1 MAGIGFQLRRL
12 ARQDT
17 ISSIV
22 AAAGHAAV
30 IAAGP
35 WLFTIF
41 ALAAISF
48 IADQISG
55 RDVLANFRAIVIYGF
70 ATSLVMA
77 APVTIVATRL
87 VGDALWLKRP
97 GDVRGLLL
105 AAYAVTLPLVLV
117 GVALETLLLKLD
129 GPTTIA
135 LAGTAML
142 VSLIWVAL
150 AFCGAV
156 RDYRGVTLSFIVG
169 LAIALVATISVSIA
183 GFEAPGLAWAFTAG
197 LTATFMGLS
206 GRVFATFPQPPGPI
220 ARSLAAMV
228 EGLKRYHR
236 LMLGSLLGTAGV
248 WGDKV
253 VFWLSNEGSRLDNGL
268 LHAPAYDSTMF
279 IASLVIVPA
288 LSSLVMSL
296 ETGFFDRYQ
305 QYFATIAGHGT
316 LTQIEAARQRL
327 TRYTLEHLTLI
338 TVSLSGLAAIVI
350 LTAPII
356 VDALGLQFRQI
367 AILRYGALGAVFH
380 FVFIAATSILLFFDR
395 RRRYLILQVLFFSLN
410 VGLAA
415 LSLRLGEDTYG
426 AGYFGACLISAAVAY
441 VMAERTF
448 ERLNFLTFLGN
459 NPSIVGTGGAH
470 TPWVAALRTR
480 LRRALDRGGGIAG

>member
-17 ISSIV
+17 ISSV
-22 AAAGHAAV
+22 LAAAGHAAV

-41 ALAAISF
+41 ALATITF
-48 IADQISG
+48 VTDQIAG
-55 RDVLANFRAIVIYGF
+55 LAILANFRAIVIYAF

-97 GDVRGLLL
+97 QDVRGLLL
-105 AAYAVTLPLVLV
+105 ASYAAALPPTILAVLAEAV
-117 GVALETLLLKLD
+117 LLRLD
-129 GPTTIA
+129 LDTAMA
-135 LAGTAML
+135 LAGASML

-156 RDYRGVTLSFIVG
+156 RDYAGVTLSFAVG
-169 LAIALVATISVSIA
+169 LLIALLATVGAAVI
-183 GFEAPGLAWAFTAG
+183 GFEAVGMAWAFTAG
-197 LTATFMGLS
+197 LTATFFGLTS
-206 GRVFATFPQPPGPI
+206 RVFATFPHVPGGLANNLSRLGAG
-220 ARSLAAMV
+220 ARL
-228 EGLKRYHR
+228 YHR

-248 WGDKV
+248 WADKV
-253 VFWLSNEGSRLDNGL
+253 VFWLSAEGSRLESGL

-279 IASLVIVPA
+279 LASLVIVPS
-288 LSSLVMSL
+288 LSSFVLSL

-305 QYFATIAGHGT
+305 QYFATIANHGT
-316 LTQIEAARQRL
+316 LAQIEGARLRL
-327 TRYTLEHLTLI
+327 QRYTLEHVALI
-338 TVSLSGLAAIVI
+338 TISLAGLAAIVI

-356 VDALGLQFRQI
+356 IDGLGLQFRQI
-367 AILRYGALGAVFH
+367 AILRYGALGAVFQ

-395 RRRYLILQVLFFSLN
+395 RRRFLVLQTLFLALN
-410 VGLAA
+410 GGLAM

-426 AGYFGACLISAAVAY
+426 AGYFGACLICATVAY
-441 VMAERTF
+441 RMAEDTF
-448 ERLNFLTFLGN
+448 GRLNFLTFLGN
-459 NPSIVGTGGAH
+459 NPSIVGTSGLRF
-470 TPWVAALRTR
+470 PWWDQVVVR
-480 LRRALDRGGGIAG
+480 LRRALVRAG

>member
-17 ISSIV
+17 ISSMV

-41 ALAAISF
+41 ALAAITL
-48 IADQISG
+48 IADQITG
-55 RDVLANFRAIVIYGF
+55 RVVLANFRAIIIYAF

-97 GDVRGLLL
+97 QDVRGLLL
-105 AAYAVTLPLVLV
+105 ASYVAALPPIML
-117 GVALETLLLKLD
+117 GVAAEVFLMRLD
-129 GPTTIA
+129 GPTSLA
-135 LAGTAML
+135 LAGASML
-142 VSLIWVAL
+142 VALIWVAL

-156 RDYRGVTLSFIVG
+156 RDYRGVTLSFLVG
-169 LAIALVATISVSIA
+169 LLLALLGTLVVAIL
-183 GFEAPGLAWAFTAG
+183 GLDAPGMAWAFTAG
-197 LTATFMGLS
+197 LTATFFGLTS
-206 GRVFATFPQPPGPI
+206 RVFSTFPQAPGPLGASLWRI
-220 ARSLAAMV
+220 GAGAR
-228 EGLKRYHR
+228 RYHR
-236 LMLGSLLGTAGV
+236 LMLGSFLGTAGV
-248 WGDKV
+248 WADKV
-253 VFWLSNEGSRLDNGL
+253 VFWLSSEGSRLDNGL

-279 IASLVIVPA
+279 IASLVIVPS

-305 QYFATIAGHGT
+305 QYFATIASHGT
-316 LTQIEAARQRL
+316 LAQIETARQRL
-327 TRYTLEHLTLI
+327 QRYTLERLTLI
-338 TVSLSGLAAIVI
+338 TISLAGLAAIVI

-356 VDALGLQFRQI
+356 IDALGLQFRQI

-395 RRRYLILQVLFFSLN
+395 RRRFLLLQALFLVLN
-410 VGLAA
+410 AGLAA
-415 LSLRLGEDTYG
+415 WSLKLGEATYG
-426 AGYFGACLISAAVAY
+426 AGYFVACLISAAVAY
-441 VMAERTF
+441 RMAEKTF
-448 ERLNFLTFLGN
+448 DRLNFLTFLGN
-459 NPSIVGTGGAH
+459 NPSIVGTGGARWG
-470 TPWVAALRTR
+470 WVDALATSI
-480 LRRALDRGGGIAG
+480 RRQLVRAR

>member
-1 MAGIGFQLRRL
+1 
-12 ARQDT
+12 
-17 ISSIV
+17 
-22 AAAGHAAV
+22 
-30 IAAGP
+30 
-35 WLFTIF
+35 
-41 ALAAISF
+41 
-48 IADQISG
+48 
-55 RDVLANFRAIVIYGF
+55 VLAGFRAIVIYGF

-105 AAYAVTLPLVLV
+105 VSYVATVPLVLA
-117 GVALETLLLKLD
+117 GVALEALLMRLD
-129 GPTTIA
+129 GPTAAA
-135 LAGTAML
+135 LAGGSML

-156 RDYRGVTLSFIVG
+156 RDYRGVTWSFAVG
-169 LAIALVATISVSIA
+169 LAIALGATIAASIA
-183 GFEAPGLAWAFTAG
+183 RFEAPGLAWAFTAG
-197 LTATFMGLS
+197 LTATFMGLT
-206 GRVFATFPQPPGPI
+206 GRVLATFPHLPGPLTHNI
-220 ARSLAAMV
+220 ATLS
-228 EGLKRYHR
+228 EGARRYHR

-253 VFWLSNEGSRLDNGL
+253 VFWLSSEGSRLDNGL

-316 LTQIEAARQRL
+316 LAQIEAARRRL

-338 TVSLSGLAAIVI
+338 TVSLAGLAAIVI

-395 RRRYLILQVLFFSLN
+395 RRRYLILQTLFLSLN
-410 VGLAA
+410 VGLAG
-415 LSLRLGEDTYG
+415 LSLRLGEDFYG
-426 AGYFGACLISAAVAY
+426 AGYFCACLVSGAIAY

-470 TPWVAALRTR
+470 TPWSELVAR
-480 LRRALDRGGGIAG
+480 LSRRFAQGGR

>member
-12 ARQDT
+12 MRQDT
-17 ISSIV
+17 ISSMI

-41 ALAAISF
+41 ALASISF

-55 RDVLANFRAIVIYGF
+55 REVLANFRAIVIYGF

-77 APVTIVATRL
+77 APVSIVATRL

-105 AAYAVTLPLVLV
+105 ASYVAALPLIVIGV
-117 GVALETLLLKLD
+117 GIVSLLLKLD
-129 GPTTIA
+129 GPTTLA
-135 LAGTAML
+135 LAGAAML
-142 VSLIWVAL
+142 VSLIWVSL

-156 RDYRGVTLSFIVG
+156 RDYRGVTLSFLAG
-169 LAIALVATISVSIA
+169 LIIALLATVAGAILGLGA
-183 GFEAPGLAWAFTAG
+183 AGLAWAFTGG
-197 LTATFMGLS
+197 LTVTLFGLT
-206 GRVFATFPQPPGPI
+206 GRIFATFPQAPGPL
-220 ARSLAAMV
+220 ATSLARIRSGAR
-228 EGLKRYHR
+228 RYHR
-236 LMLGSLLGTAGV
+236 LMVGSFLGAAGV

-253 VFWLSNEGSRLDNGL
+253 VFWLSSEGSRLENGL

-305 QYFATIAGHGT
+305 QYFATIANHGT
-316 LTQIEAARQRL
+316 LHQIEAARQRL
-327 TRYTLEHLTLI
+327 ARYTLEHLALI
-338 TVSLSGLAAIVI
+338 TLSLAGLAAIVI

-356 VDALGLQFRQI
+356 IDALGLQFRQI

-395 RRRYLILQVLFFSLN
+395 RRRFLLLQALFFALN

-415 LSLRLGEDTYG
+415 VSIRLGEDYIG
-426 AGYFGACLISAAVAY
+426 AGYFAACLISGAVAY

-459 NPSIVGTGGAH
+459 NPSIIGTGGARS
-470 TPWVAALRTR
+470 PWVEALRRR
-480 LRRALDRGGGIAG
+480 LRRALARA

>member
-12 ARQDT
+12 VRQDT
-17 ISSIV
+17 ISSMI

-35 WLFTIF
+35 WLFTIV
-41 ALAAISF
+41 ALASISF
-48 IADQISG
+48 VADQIAG
-55 RDVLANFRAIVIYGF
+55 RVVLSNFRAIVIYGF

-77 APVTIVATRL
+77 APITIVATRL

-97 GDVRGLLL
+97 QDVRGLLL
-105 AAYAVTLPLVLV
+105 ASYAAVLPVVLA
-117 GVALETLLLKLD
+117 GVAVVALLLKLD
-129 GPTTIA
+129 APTALA
-135 LAGTAML
+135 LAGAAML

-156 RDYRGVTLSFIVG
+156 RDYRGVTLSFLAG
-169 LAIALVATISVSIA
+169 LLIALGATLLGAIL
-183 GFEAPGLAWAFTAG
+183 GLEATGLAWAFTGG
-197 LTATFMGLS
+197 LTATLFGLT
-206 GRVFATFPQPPGPI
+206 GRVFATFPHAPGPLSHGL
-220 ARSLAAMV
+220 ARV
-228 EGLKRYHR
+228 REGARRYHR
-236 LMLGSLLGTAGV
+236 LMTGSLLGAAGV

-253 VFWLSNEGSRLDNGL
+253 VFWLSAEGSRLDNGL

-305 QYFATIAGHGT
+305 QYFATIANHGT
-316 LTQIEAARQRL
+316 LAQIENTRQRL
-327 TRYTLEHLTLI
+327 ARYTLEHLALI
-338 TVSLSGLAAIVI
+338 TVSLAGLAAIVI
-350 LTAPII
+350 LTSPII
-356 VDALGLQFRQI
+356 IDALGLQFRQI

-395 RRRYLILQVLFFSLN
+395 RRRFLFLQTLFFVLN

-415 LSLRLGEDTYG
+415 VSIRLGEDFYG
-426 AGYFGACLISAAVAY
+426 AGYFAACLISGAVAY

-459 NPSIVGTGGAH
+459 NPSIVGSGGARS
-470 TPWVAALRTR
+470 PWMAVLGGR
-480 LRRALDRGGGIAG
+480 LRRALGRA

>member
-12 ARQDT
+12 MRQDT
-17 ISSIV
+17 ISSMI

-35 WLFTIF
+35 WLFTIV
-41 ALAAISF
+41 ALASISF
-48 IADQISG
+48 VADQISG
-55 RDVLANFRAIVIYGF
+55 REQLANFRAIVIYAF
-70 ATSLVMA
+70 AISLVMA

-97 GDVRGLLL
+97 QDVRGLLL
-105 AAYAVTLPLVLV
+105 ASYVAAVPPVLLA
-117 GVALETLLLKLD
+117 VAIAGLLLRFD
-129 GPTTIA
+129 RGAAVA
-135 LAGTAML
+135 LAGASML
-142 VSLIWVAL
+142 VSLIWVSL

-156 RDYRGVTLSFIVG
+156 RDYRGVTLSFLAGLLIALAATLIGAILGLQAVG
-169 LAIALVATISVSIA
+169 LS
-183 GFEAPGLAWAFTAG
+183 W
-197 LTATFMGLS
+197 TFMGGLTVTLFGLT
-206 GRVFATFPQPPGPI
+206 GRIFATFPQAPG
-220 ARSLAAMV
+220 ALS
-228 EGLKRYHR
+228 EGLVKVAAGASRYHR
-236 LMLGSLLGTAGV
+236 LMVGAFLGAAGV

-253 VFWLSNEGSRLDNGL
+253 VFWLSSEGSRLDNGF

-305 QYFATIAGHGT
+305 QYFATIANHGT
-316 LTQIEAARQRL
+316 LAQIEAARERL
-327 TRYTLEHLTLI
+327 ARYTLEHLALI
-338 TVSLSGLAAIVI
+338 TVSLSGLAAIVV

-356 VDALGLQFRQI
+356 IDALGLQFRQI

-380 FVFIAATSILLFFDR
+380 FVFIASTSILLFFDR
-395 RRRYLILQVLFFSLN
+395 RRRFLILQTLFFCLN

-415 LSLRLGEDTYG
+415 LSIRIGEDYFG
-426 AGYFGACLISAAVAY
+426 MGYFGACLISAAIGY

-459 NPSIVGTGGAH
+459 NPSIVGTGGARSR
-470 TPWVAALRTR
+470 WLGILRTN
-480 LRRALDRGGGIAG
+480 LRQVFGRAT

>member
-12 ARQDT
+12 MHQDT
-17 ISSIV
+17 ISSMV

-41 ALAAISF
+41 ALASVSF
-48 IADQISG
+48 VADQIAG
-55 RDVLANFRAIVIYGF
+55 RDELANFRAIVIYAF

-77 APVTIVATRL
+77 APITIVATRL

-97 GDVRGLLL
+97 QDVRGLLL
-105 AAYAVTLPLVLV
+105 ASYVAALPPVLLAV
-117 GVALETLLLKLD
+117 GIETFLFRFNMAAA
-129 GPTTIA
+129 IA
-135 LAGTAML
+135 LAGASML

-156 RDYRGVTLSFIVG
+156 RDYRGVTWSFLAG
-169 LAIALVATISVSIA
+169 LMFALVATIAGAILGLQSV
-183 GFEAPGLAWAFTAG
+183 GLSWAFAGG
-197 LTATFMGLS
+197 LTVTLFGLT
-206 GRVFATFPQPPGPI
+206 GRVFATFPHAPGRLADGL
-220 ARSLAAMV
+220 ARVRAGASQ
-228 EGLKRYHR
+228 YHR
-236 LMLGSLLGTAGV
+236 LMVGGLLGAAGV

-253 VFWLSNEGSRLDNGL
+253 VFWLSSEGSRLENGF

-305 QYFATIAGHGT
+305 QYFATIANHGT
-316 LTQIEAARQRL
+316 LGQIETARQRL
-327 TRYTLEHLTLI
+327 ARYTLEHLALI
-338 TVSLSGLAAIVI
+338 TVSLAGLAAIVI

-356 VDALGLQFRQI
+356 IDALGLQFRQI

-395 RRRYLILQVLFFSLN
+395 RRRFLVLQTLFFLLN

-415 LSLRLGEDTYG
+415 LSLQFGEAYYG
-426 AGYFGACLISAAVAY
+426 VGYFGACLISAAVGY
-441 VMAERTF
+441 IMAERTF
-448 ERLNFLTFLGN
+448 QRLNFLTFLGN
-459 NPSIVGTGGAH
+459 NPSIIGTRGARSA
-470 TPWVAALRTR
+470 WAVAAVAS
-480 LRRALDRGGGIAG
+480 LRRSLGKTG

>member
-17 ISSIV
+17 ISSMI
-22 AAAGHAAV
+22 ASAGHAAV

-48 IADQISG
+48 VADQITG
-55 RDVLANFRAIVIYGF
+55 RTVLANFRAIIIYSF

-97 GDVRGLLL
+97 QDVRGLLL
-105 AAYAVTLPLVLV
+105 ASYLTTLPPILL
-117 GVALETLLLKLD
+117 GVALEAWLLRLD
-129 GPTTIA
+129 GPTTMA
-135 LAGTAML
+135 LAGTSML

-156 RDYRGVTLSFIVG
+156 RDYRGVTLSFLAG
-169 LAIALVATISVSIA
+169 LILALVATIAASIG
-183 GFEAPGLAWAFTAG
+183 GFAAPGLSWAFTAG
-197 LTATFMGLS
+197 LTLTFFGLT
-206 GRVFATFPQPPGPI
+206 GRVFATFPQAPGHLRESFARI
-220 ARSLAAMV
+220 A
-228 EGLKRYHR
+228 EGGRRYHR
-236 LMLGSLLGTAGV
+236 LMLGSFLGTAGV

-253 VFWLSNEGSRLDNGL
+253 IFWLSSEGSRLENGF

-305 QYFATIAGHGT
+305 HYFAMVASHGT
-316 LTQIEAARQRL
+316 LAQIEASRQRL
-327 TRYTLEHLTLI
+327 MRYTLEHLAVITL
-338 TVSLSGLAAIVI
+338 SLAGLAAIVM

-367 AILRYGALGAVFH
+367 AILRFGALGAVFH

-395 RRRYLILQVLFFSLN
+395 RRRFLMLQTLFFSLN

-426 AGYFGACLISAAVAY
+426 AGYFGACLIGGAIAY
-441 VMAERTF
+441 IMAERTF

-459 NPSIVGTGGAH
+459 NPSIVGTGGARS
-470 TPWVAALRTR
+470 PWVDAVFGRV
-480 LRRALDRGGGIAG
+480 RRALR